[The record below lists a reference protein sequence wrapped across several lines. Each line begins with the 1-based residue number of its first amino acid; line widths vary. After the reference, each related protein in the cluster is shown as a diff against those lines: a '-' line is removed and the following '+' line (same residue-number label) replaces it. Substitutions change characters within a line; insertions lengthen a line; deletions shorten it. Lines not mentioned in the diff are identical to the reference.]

1 MVALKDGADF
11 EENSLFQPGQLSI
24 SAKSLG
30 CPYKMFEN

>member
-1 MVALKDGADF
+1 MVALKDGF

-24 SAKSLG
+24 SAKNLG